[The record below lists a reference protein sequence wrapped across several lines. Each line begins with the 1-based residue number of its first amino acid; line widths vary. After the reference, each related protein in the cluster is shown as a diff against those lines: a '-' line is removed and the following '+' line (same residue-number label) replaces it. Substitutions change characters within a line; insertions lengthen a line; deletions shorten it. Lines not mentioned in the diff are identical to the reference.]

1 MRVSRR
7 LTGVP
12 SLQLMGSKALSRA
25 SRLGGK
31 GLYQLSD
38 LAGFLDSLRH

>member
-1 MRVSRR
+1 MRVSRQ

-12 SLQLMGSKALSRA
+12 SFHPTGSKSLSQA

-31 GLYQLSD
+31 VLYQLSD
-38 LAGFLDSLRH
+38 LAGSLGFLRH